1 MVGMAADER
10 GRGAGTL
17 EGETKMK
24 KARGGKIADVD
35 KSAISISTGILG
47 HVDHSDRFE
56 VGKAR
61 QQEGRETR
69 QTLVFFC

>member
-1 MVGMAADER
+1 MAADER

-56 VGKAR
+56 VEGKAR